1 MESRSSTRKVPPAQG
16 GGALRRFLQ
25 FLGHPVVG
33 AAVEIV
39 LIVGQI
45 IGAILIDEYT
55 DAEDDDD

>member
-1 MESRSSTRKVPPAQG
+1 
-16 GGALRRFLQ
+16 LRRFLQ